1 MEMKLFSLYR
11 NAADTSVKMQI
22 KVIGCLNGF
31 ADSDISFDEYTSLKD
46 MFGGLSKALKDS
58 DFIVIAVDSSIYN
71 STKLKLMTALSLKK
85 EQNEAVLKKLSKLE
99 LDESAQEKNAAMPE
113 GATVFVSVDGINS
126 GFAVKK
132 GSQTIVMIP
141 FDDQRL
147 DSVLKRGLVP
157 YITNGGRLN
166 SASELEAAPTHEEK
180 EENSSETASEIS
192 EQEKD
197 IAAHTLNILK
207 ESDVKI
213 AVNGNTNATV
223 MREFA
228 VGLDDFDEYFTFTPH
243 IEDRGDYNVTDYTA
257 QMARSAKDLSSATLG
272 ACISDIF
279 TTNDGCDYICISV
292 ATDKSALVRKLYKE
306 EGEDDAHLIRIACE
320 EMFALIGEKAMGN
333 NSVGIEIA
341 QDEAPK
347 ADKKLSKKAKK
358 AIISVIAII
367 LVAAITVGS
376 VYFVKQKNSNKE
388 PQTEPPVQTQAPET
402 TTEAPVKADTMSL
415 SKLMRFELVNGIK
428 NEEPETTPVET
439 TAGAI
444 TANEPQTKEAPKD
457 PNAVPSVITVNGQEI
472 DAKEAIARIVTAE
485 TDSGFNA
492 ETLKAQAIITYTYLK
507 YRDTNWRISNLTIA
521 DNYTQEAMDAVNEVF
536 GHYLTFNDKVA
547 FTPYCRM
554 SAGKTA
560 NASTVFGNSFTYLK
574 SVASASDKQ
583 RDGYKKEVLLTADDI
598 KAGALAFDSTI
609 EFPEDVSK
617 WLTINAHDTAVSTGT
632 GYVEK
637 ITVGNKEV
645 SGVTFIYDIMKN
657 KDLSSPCFSL
667 SYDAESGTYTITTF
681 GDGYGVGMSQLGA
694 DNMAVSGTKYDKILD
709 QYFPGTFLTDKNF

>member
-46 MFGGLSKALKDS
+46 MFGGLSKALKSS

-166 SASELEAAPTHEEK
+166 SASEPEAAPTHEEK
-180 EENSSETASEIS
+180 EEITSETTSEIS
-192 EQEKD
+192 EQEMD

-207 ESDVKI
+207 ESDIKV

-257 QMARSAKDLSSATLG
+257 QMARSAKALSSATLG

-306 EGEDDAHLIRIACE
+306 DGEDDAHLIRIACE
-320 EMFALIGEKAMGN
+320 EVFALIGEKAMGN

-376 VYFVKQKNSNKE
+376 VYFVKQKNNNKE

-444 TANEPQTKEAPKD
+444 TANEPQTNEAPKD

-472 DAKEAIARIVTAE
+472 EAKEAIARIVTAE

-560 NASTVFGNSFTYLK
+560 NASTVFGNNFTYLK

-709 QYFPGTFLTDKNF
+709 QYFPGTFLN

>member
-46 MFGGLSKALKDS
+46 MFGGLSKALKSS

-166 SASELEAAPTHEEK
+166 SASEPEAASTHEEK
-180 EENSSETASEIS
+180 EEITSETTSEIS
-192 EQEKD
+192 EQEMD

-207 ESDVKI
+207 ESDVKV

-257 QMARSAKDLSSATLG
+257 QMARSAKALSSATLG

-320 EMFALIGEKAMGN
+320 EVFALIGEKAMGN

-367 LVAAITVGS
+367 LVAAITIGS
-376 VYFVKQKNSNKE
+376 VYFVKQKNNNKE

-444 TANEPQTKEAPKD
+444 TANEPQTNEAPKD

-472 DAKEAIARIVTAE
+472 EAKEAIARIVTAE

-709 QYFPGTFLTDKNF
+709 QYFPGTFLN

>member
-46 MFGGLSKALKDS
+46 MFGGLSKALKSS

-71 STKLKLMTALSLKK
+71 STKLKLMAALSLKK

-132 GSQTIVMIP
+132 GPQTIVMIP

-166 SASELEAAPTHEEK
+166 SASEPEAAPTHEEK
-180 EENSSETASEIS
+180 EEITSETTSEIS

-228 VGLDDFDEYFTFTPH
+228 AGLDDFDEYFTFTPH

-257 QMARSAKDLSSATLG
+257 QMARSAKNLSSATLG

-320 EMFALIGEKAMGN
+320 EVFALIGEKAMGN

-347 ADKKLSKKAKK
+347 ADKKLSKNAKK
-358 AIISVIAII
+358 PIISVIAII
-367 LVAAITVGS
+367 LVAASTVGS
-376 VYFVKQKNSNKE
+376 VYFVKQKNNNKE

-444 TANEPQTKEAPKD
+444 TANEPQTNEAPKD

-472 DAKEAIARIVTAE
+472 EAKEAIARIVTAE

-492 ETLKAQAIITYTYLK
+492 ETLKAQAVITYTYLK

-667 SYDAESGTYTITTF
+667 SYDAESSTYTITTF

-709 QYFPGTFLTDKNF
+709 QYFPGTFLN

>member
-46 MFGGLSKALKDS
+46 MFGGLSKALKSS

-71 STKLKLMTALSLKK
+71 STKLKLMAALSLKK

-113 GATVFVSVDGINS
+113 GATVFLSVDGVNS

-166 SASELEAAPTHEEK
+166 SASEPEAAPTHEEK
-180 EENSSETASEIS
+180 EEITSETTSEIS
-192 EQEKD
+192 EQEMD

-207 ESDVKI
+207 ESDVKV

-257 QMARSAKDLSSATLG
+257 QMARSAKALSSATLG

-320 EMFALIGEKAMGN
+320 EVFALIGEKAMGN

-347 ADKKLSKKAKK
+347 VDKKLSKKAKK

-376 VYFVKQKNSNKE
+376 VYFVKQKNNNKE
-388 PQTEPPVQTQAPET
+388 PQTEPPVQTQPPET

-444 TANEPQTKEAPKD
+444 TANEPQTNEAPKD

-472 DAKEAIARIVTAE
+472 EAKEAIARIVTAE

-536 GHYLTFNDKVA
+536 GRYLTFNDKVA

-560 NASTVFGNSFTYLK
+560 NASTVFGNNFTYLK

-657 KDLSSPCFSL
+657 KDLASPCFSL

-709 QYFPGTFLTDKNF
+709 QYFPGTFLN

>member
-31 ADSDISFDEYTSLKD
+31 ADSDISFDEYTSLKN
-46 MFGGLSKALKDS
+46 MFGGLSKALKS
-58 DFIVIAVDSSIYN
+58 SNFIVIAVDSSIYN

-99 LDESAQEKNAAMPE
+99 LDESALEKNAAMPE

-166 SASELEAAPTHEEK
+166 SASEPESAPTHEEK
-180 EENSSETASEIS
+180 EEITSETTSEIS
-192 EQEKD
+192 EQEMD

-207 ESDVKI
+207 ESDVKV

-257 QMARSAKDLSSATLG
+257 QMARSAKALSSATLG

-306 EGEDDAHLIRIACE
+306 DGEDDAHLIRIACE
-320 EMFALIGEKAMGN
+320 EVFALIGEKAMGN

-376 VYFVKQKNSNKE
+376 VYFVKQKNNNKE

-444 TANEPQTKEAPKD
+444 TANEPQTNEAPKD

-472 DAKEAIARIVTAE
+472 EAKEAIARIVTAE

-617 WLTINAHDTAVSTGT
+617 WLAINAHDTAVSTGT

-709 QYFPGTFLTDKNF
+709 QYFPGTFLN

>member
-31 ADSDISFDEYTSLKD
+31 ADSDISFDEYTSLKE
-46 MFGGLSKALKDS
+46 MFGGLSKALKSS

-166 SASELEAAPTHEEK
+166 SASEPEAASTHEEK
-180 EENSSETASEIS
+180 EEITSETTSEIS
-192 EQEKD
+192 EQEMD

-207 ESDVKI
+207 ESDIKV

-257 QMARSAKDLSSATLG
+257 QMARSAKALSSATLG

-306 EGEDDAHLIRIACE
+306 DGEDDAHLIRIACE
-320 EMFALIGEKAMGN
+320 EVFALIGEKAMGN

-376 VYFVKQKNSNKE
+376 VYFVKQKNNNKE

-444 TANEPQTKEAPKD
+444 TANEPQTNEAPKD

-472 DAKEAIARIVTAE
+472 EAKEAIARIVTAE

-657 KDLSSPCFSL
+657 KDLLSPCFSL

-709 QYFPGTFLTDKNF
+709 QYFPGTFLN

>member
-11 NAADTSVKMQI
+11 NAADTSVKLQI

-85 EQNEAVLKKLSKLE
+85 EQNEAVLKKLSKLD

-157 YITNGGRLN
+157 YITNGGRLT
-166 SASELEAAPTHEEK
+166 SASETEAAPAHEEK
-180 EENSSETASEIS
+180 EEITSQTTSEIS

-376 VYFVKQKNSNKE
+376 VYFVKQKNNNKE

-709 QYFPGTFLTDKNF
+709 QYFPGTFLN

>member
-46 MFGGLSKALKDS
+46 MFGGLSKALKSS

-85 EQNEAVLKKLSKLE
+85 EQNEAVLKKFSKLE

-126 GFAVKK
+126 GFAIKK

-166 SASELEAAPTHEEK
+166 SASEPEAAPTHEEK
-180 EENSSETASEIS
+180 EEITSETTSEIS
-192 EQEKD
+192 EQEMD

-207 ESDVKI
+207 ESDVKV

-257 QMARSAKDLSSATLG
+257 QMARSAKALSSATLG

-306 EGEDDAHLIRIACE
+306 DGEDDAHLIRIACE
-320 EMFALIGEKAMGN
+320 EVFALIGEKAMGN

-376 VYFVKQKNSNKE
+376 VYFVKQKNNNKE

-444 TANEPQTKEAPKD
+444 TANEPQTNEAPKD

-472 DAKEAIARIVTAE
+472 EAKEAIARIVTAE

-694 DNMAVSGTKYDKILD
+694 DNMAVSGAKYDKILD
-709 QYFPGTFLTDKNF
+709 QYFPGTFLN

>member
-11 NAADTSVKMQI
+11 NAADTSVKLQI

-46 MFGGLSKALKDS
+46 MFGGLSKALKSS

-85 EQNEAVLKKLSKLE
+85 EQNEEVLKKLSKLE
-99 LDESAQEKNAAMPE
+99 LDESAQEKNATMPE
-113 GATVFVSVDGINS
+113 GATVFVSVDGVNS

-157 YITNGGRLN
+157 YITNGGRLT
-166 SASELEAAPTHEEK
+166 SASEPEEAPTHEEK
-180 EENSSETASEIS
+180 EEITSETASEIS

-320 EMFALIGEKAMGN
+320 EIFALIGEKAMGN

-358 AIISVIAII
+358 AIISVVAII

-376 VYFVKQKNSNKE
+376 VYFVKQKNNNKE

-457 PNAVPSVITVNGQEI
+457 PNAAPSVITVNGQEI
-472 DAKEAIARIVTAE
+472 EAKEAIARIVTAE

-536 GHYLTFNDKVA
+536 GRYLTFNDKVA

-560 NASTVFGNSFTYLK
+560 NASTVFGNNFTYLK

-583 RDGYKKEVLLTADDI
+583 RDGYKKEVLLTADEI

-657 KDLSSPCFSL
+657 KDLASPCFSL

-709 QYFPGTFLTDKNF
+709 QYFPGTFLN

>member
-11 NAADTSVKMQI
+11 NAADTSVKLQI

-46 MFGGLSKALKDS
+46 MFGGLSKALKSS

-85 EQNEAVLKKLSKLE
+85 EQNEAVLKKLSKLD

-157 YITNGGRLN
+157 YITNGGRLT
-166 SASELEAAPTHEEK
+166 SASEPEAAPTHEEK
-180 EENSSETASEIS
+180 EEITSQTASEIS

-376 VYFVKQKNSNKE
+376 VYFVKQKNDNKE

-428 NEEPETTPVET
+428 NEEPETTSVET

-444 TANEPQTKEAPKD
+444 TANEPQTQEAPKD
-457 PNAVPSVITVNGQEI
+457 PNAVPNVITVNGQEI

-709 QYFPGTFLTDKNF
+709 QYFPGTFLN

>member
-46 MFGGLSKALKDS
+46 MFGGLSKALKSS

-71 STKLKLMTALSLKK
+71 STKLKLMAALSLKK

-113 GATVFVSVDGINS
+113 GATVFVSVDGVNS

-166 SASELEAAPTHEEK
+166 SASEPETAPTHEEK
-180 EENSSETASEIS
+180 EEITSETTSEMS

-207 ESDVKI
+207 ESDVKV

-257 QMARSAKDLSSATLG
+257 QMARSAKALSSATLG

-320 EMFALIGEKAMGN
+320 EVFALIGEKAMGN

-376 VYFVKQKNSNKE
+376 VYFVKQKNNNKE
-388 PQTEPPVQTQAPET
+388 PQTEPPVQTQPPET

-444 TANEPQTKEAPKD
+444 TANEPQTNEAPKD

-472 DAKEAIARIVTAE
+472 EAKEAIARIVTAE

-560 NASTVFGNSFTYLK
+560 NASTVFGNNFTYLK

-709 QYFPGTFLTDKNF
+709 QYFPGTFLN

>member
-46 MFGGLSKALKDS
+46 MFGGLSKALKSS

-71 STKLKLMTALSLKK
+71 STKLKLMAALSLKK

-166 SASELEAAPTHEEK
+166 SASEPEAAPTHEEK
-180 EENSSETASEIS
+180 EEITSETTSEIS
-192 EQEKD
+192 EQEMD

-207 ESDVKI
+207 ESDVKV

-257 QMARSAKDLSSATLG
+257 QMARSAKALSSATLG

-320 EMFALIGEKAMGN
+320 EVFALIGEKAMGN

-347 ADKKLSKKAKK
+347 ADKKLCKKAKK

-376 VYFVKQKNSNKE
+376 VYFVKQKNNNKE
-388 PQTEPPVQTQAPET
+388 PQTEPPVQTQSPET

-444 TANEPQTKEAPKD
+444 TANEPQTNEAPKD

-472 DAKEAIARIVTAE
+472 EAKEAIARIVTAE

-560 NASTVFGNSFTYLK
+560 NASTVFGNNFTYLK

-709 QYFPGTFLTDKNF
+709 QYFPGTFLN

>member
-46 MFGGLSKALKDS
+46 MFGGLSKALKSS

-166 SASELEAAPTHEEK
+166 SASEPEAAPTHEEK
-180 EENSSETASEIS
+180 EEITSETTSGIS

-320 EMFALIGEKAMGN
+320 EIFALIGEKAMGN

-358 AIISVIAII
+358 AIISVVAII

-376 VYFVKQKNSNKE
+376 VYFVKQKNNNKE

-457 PNAVPSVITVNGQEI
+457 PNAVPRVITVNGQEI
-472 DAKEAIARIVTAE
+472 EAKEAIARIVTAE

-492 ETLKAQAIITYTYLK
+492 ETLKAQAVITYTYLK

-554 SAGKTA
+554 SAGKTG
-560 NASTVFGNSFTYLK
+560 NASTVFGKSFTYLK

-667 SYDAESGTYTITTF
+667 SYDAESSTYTITTF

-709 QYFPGTFLTDKNF
+709 QYFPGTFLN

>member
-31 ADSDISFDEYTSLKD
+31 ADSDISFDEYTSLKE
-46 MFGGLSKALKDS
+46 MFGGLSKALKSS

-166 SASELEAAPTHEEK
+166 SASEPEAAPTHEEK
-180 EENSSETASEIS
+180 EEITSETTSEIS
-192 EQEKD
+192 EQEMD

-207 ESDVKI
+207 ESDIKV

-257 QMARSAKDLSSATLG
+257 QMARSAKALSSATLG

-306 EGEDDAHLIRIACE
+306 DGEDDAHLIRIACE
-320 EMFALIGEKAMGN
+320 EVFALIGEKAMGN

-347 ADKKLSKKAKK
+347 ADKKLSKKTKK

-376 VYFVKQKNSNKE
+376 VYFVKQKNNNKE

-444 TANEPQTKEAPKD
+444 TANEPQTNEAPKD

-472 DAKEAIARIVTAE
+472 EAKEAIARIVTAE

-709 QYFPGTFLTDKNF
+709 QYFPGTFLN

>member
-46 MFGGLSKALKDS
+46 MFGGLSKALKSS

-85 EQNEAVLKKLSKLE
+85 EQNEAVLKKFSKLE

-166 SASELEAAPTHEEK
+166 SASEPEAAPTHEEK
-180 EENSSETASEIS
+180 EEITSETTSEIS
-192 EQEKD
+192 EQEMD

-207 ESDVKI
+207 ESDVKV

-257 QMARSAKDLSSATLG
+257 QMARSAKALSSATLG

-320 EMFALIGEKAMGN
+320 EVFALIGEKAMGN

-347 ADKKLSKKAKK
+347 ADKKLSKKTKK

-376 VYFVKQKNSNKE
+376 VYFVKQ
-388 PQTEPPVQTQAPET
+388 
-402 TTEAPVKADTMSL
+402 
-415 SKLMRFELVNGIK
+415 
-428 NEEPETTPVET
+428 
-439 TAGAI
+439 
-444 TANEPQTKEAPKD
+444 
-457 PNAVPSVITVNGQEI
+457 
-472 DAKEAIARIVTAE
+472 
-485 TDSGFNA
+485 
-492 ETLKAQAIITYTYLK
+492 
-507 YRDTNWRISNLTIA
+507 
-521 DNYTQEAMDAVNEVF
+521 
-536 GHYLTFNDKVA
+536 
-547 FTPYCRM
+547 
-554 SAGKTA
+554 
-560 NASTVFGNSFTYLK
+560 
-574 SVASASDKQ
+574 
-583 RDGYKKEVLLTADDI
+583 
-598 KAGALAFDSTI
+598 
-609 EFPEDVSK
+609 
-617 WLTINAHDTAVSTGT
+617 
-632 GYVEK
+632 
-637 ITVGNKEV
+637 
-645 SGVTFIYDIMKN
+645 
-657 KDLSSPCFSL
+657 
-667 SYDAESGTYTITTF
+667 
-681 GDGYGVGMSQLGA
+681 
-694 DNMAVSGTKYDKILD
+694 
-709 QYFPGTFLTDKNF
+709 

>member
-11 NAADTSVKMQI
+11 NAADTSVKLQI

-85 EQNEAVLKKLSKLE
+85 EQNEAVLKKLSKLD

-113 GATVFVSVDGINS
+113 GATVFVSVDGVNS

-157 YITNGGRLN
+157 YITNGGRLT
-166 SASELEAAPTHEEK
+166 SASETEAAPTHEEK
-180 EENSSETASEIS
+180 EEPASQTASEIS

-341 QDEAPK
+341 QYEAPK

-376 VYFVKQKNSNKE
+376 VYFVKQKNDNKE

-428 NEEPETTPVET
+428 NEEPETTSVET

-444 TANEPQTKEAPKD
+444 TANEPQTQEAPKD

-472 DAKEAIARIVTAE
+472 EAKEAIARIVTAE

-560 NASTVFGNSFTYLK
+560 NASTVFGNNFTYLK

-709 QYFPGTFLTDKNF
+709 QYFPGTFLN

>member
-11 NAADTSVKMQI
+11 NAADASVKMQI
-22 KVIGCLNGF
+22 KIIGSLNGF
-31 ADSDISFDEYTSLKD
+31 ADSDISFDEYTSLKE
-46 MFGGLSKALKDS
+46 MFGGLSKAIKSS
-58 DFIVIAVDSSIYN
+58 DFIVIAVESGIYN
-71 STKLKLMTALSLKK
+71 STKLKLMTALSLEK
-85 EQNEAVLKKLSKLE
+85 EQSEAVLKKLSE
-99 LDESAQEKNAAMPE
+99 LDLDETARQKNAAMPV
-113 GATVFVSVDGINS
+113 GSTVFVSLDGVNS

-132 GSQTIVMIP
+132 GSQTIAMLP
-141 FDDQRL
+141 FDEHRL

-166 SASELEAAPTHEEK
+166 APIETETPDAPEVK
-180 EENSSETASEIS
+180 EETAPEEAEQIS

-213 AVNGNTNATV
+213 AVNGNANSTV
-223 MREFA
+223 LREFA
-228 VGLDDFDEYFTFTPH
+228 AGLDDFEEYFTFTPH

-306 EGEDDAHLIRIACE
+306 DGEDDAHFIRIATE
-320 EMFALIGEKAMGN
+320 ELFALIGEKAMGN

-347 ADKKLSKKAKK
+347 AEKKLGKKAKA
-358 AIISVIAII
+358 AIISVVALV
-367 LVAAITVGS
+367 LVAAVTVAA
-376 VYFVKQKNSNKE
+376 VYFVKQKNAQKE
-388 PQTEPPVQTQAPET
+388 PETSAPVETQAPET
-402 TTEAPVKADTMSL
+402 TTEAPVSTDTMSL
-415 SKLMRFELVNGIK
+415 SQLMRFELVNGIT
-428 NEEPETTPVET
+428 NEEPTTVPVET

-444 TANEPQTKEAPKD
+444 TANEPQTQAPAQD

-472 DAKEAIARIVTAE
+472 EAKEAIARIITAE
-485 TDSGFNA
+485 TDSSFNA
-492 ETLKAQAIITYTYLK
+492 ETLKAQAVVTYTYLK
-507 YRDTNWRISNLTIA
+507 YRNTNWRISNLTIA
-521 DNYTQEAMDAVNEVF
+521 DNYTQEAYDAVNEVF
-536 GHYLTFNDKVA
+536 GRYLTFNDQVA

-554 SAGKTA
+554 SAGKTG
-560 NASTVFGNSFTYLK
+560 NASTVFGKDFTYLK
-574 SVASASDKQ
+574 SVVSTPDKQ
-583 RDGYKKEVLLTADDI
+583 RDGYKKEVLLTADEI

-609 EFPEDVSK
+609 EFSDDIST
-617 WLTINAHDTAVSTGT
+617 WLSVTAHDTAVSTGT

-637 ITVGNKEV
+637 MTVGNKEV

-657 KDLSSPCFSL
+657 KELSSPCFSL
-667 SYDAESGTYTITTF
+667 SYDAASGTYTVTTF

-694 DNMAVSGTKYDKILD
+694 DSMAIAGSKFDEILD
-709 QYFPGTFLTDKNF
+709 KYFPGTFLN

>member
-46 MFGGLSKALKDS
+46 MFGGLSKALKSS

-166 SASELEAAPTHEEK
+166 SASEPEAAPTHEEK
-180 EENSSETASEIS
+180 EEITSETTSEIS
-192 EQEKD
+192 EQEMD

-207 ESDVKI
+207 ESDVKV

-257 QMARSAKDLSSATLG
+257 QMARSAKALSSATLG

-320 EMFALIGEKAMGN
+320 EVFALIGEKAMGN

-376 VYFVKQKNSNKE
+376 VYFVKQKNNNKE

-444 TANEPQTKEAPKD
+444 TANEPQTNEAPKD

-472 DAKEAIARIVTAE
+472 EAKEAIARIVTAE

-521 DNYTQEAMDAVNEVF
+521 DNYTQEVMDAVNEVF

-709 QYFPGTFLTDKNF
+709 QYFPGTFLN

>member
-46 MFGGLSKALKDS
+46 MFSGLSKALKS
-58 DFIVIAVDSSIYN
+58 SNFIVIAVDSSIYN

-166 SASELEAAPTHEEK
+166 SASEPEAAPTHEEK
-180 EENSSETASEIS
+180 EEITSETTSEIS
-192 EQEKD
+192 EQEMD

-207 ESDVKI
+207 ESDIKV

-257 QMARSAKDLSSATLG
+257 QMARSAKALSSATLG

-306 EGEDDAHLIRIACE
+306 EDEDDAHLIRIACE
-320 EMFALIGEKAMGN
+320 EVFALIGEKAMGN

-376 VYFVKQKNSNKE
+376 VYFVKQKNNNKE

-444 TANEPQTKEAPKD
+444 TANEPQTNEAPKD

-472 DAKEAIARIVTAE
+472 EAKEAIARIVTAE

-617 WLTINAHDTAVSTGT
+617 WLAINAHDTAVSTGT

-709 QYFPGTFLTDKNF
+709 QYFPGTFLN

>member
-11 NAADTSVKMQI
+11 NAADTSVKLQI

-85 EQNEAVLKKLSKLE
+85 EQNEAVLKKLSKLD

-157 YITNGGRLN
+157 YITNGGRLT
-166 SASELEAAPTHEEK
+166 SASETEAAPTHEEK
-180 EENSSETASEIS
+180 EEITSQTASETS

-376 VYFVKQKNSNKE
+376 VYFVKQKNDNKE

-444 TANEPQTKEAPKD
+444 TANEPQTQEAPKD

-472 DAKEAIARIVTAE
+472 EAKEAIARIVTAE

-681 GDGYGVGMSQLGA
+681 GEGYGVGMSQLGA

-709 QYFPGTFLTDKNF
+709 QYFPGTFLN

>member
-31 ADSDISFDEYTSLKD
+31 ADSDISFDEYISLKD
-46 MFGGLSKALKDS
+46 MFGGLSKALKS
-58 DFIVIAVDSSIYN
+58 SNFIVIAVDSSIYN

-99 LDESAQEKNAAMPE
+99 LDESALEKNAAMPE

-166 SASELEAAPTHEEK
+166 SASEPEAAPTHEEK
-180 EENSSETASEIS
+180 EEITSETTSEIS
-192 EQEKD
+192 EQEMD

-207 ESDVKI
+207 ESDIKV

-257 QMARSAKDLSSATLG
+257 QMARSAKALSSATLG

-306 EGEDDAHLIRIACE
+306 DGEDDAHLIRIACE
-320 EMFALIGEKAMGN
+320 EVFALIGEKAMGN

-376 VYFVKQKNSNKE
+376 VYFVKQKNNNKE

-444 TANEPQTKEAPKD
+444 TANEPQTNEAPKD

-472 DAKEAIARIVTAE
+472 EAKEAIARIVTAE

-560 NASTVFGNSFTYLK
+560 NASTVFGNNFTYLK

-709 QYFPGTFLTDKNF
+709 QYFPGTFLN

>member
-46 MFGGLSKALKDS
+46 MFGGLSKALKSS

-71 STKLKLMTALSLKK
+71 STKLKLMAALSLKK

-166 SASELEAAPTHEEK
+166 SASEPEAAHTHEEK
-180 EENSSETASEIS
+180 EEITSETTSEIS
-192 EQEKD
+192 EQEMD

-207 ESDVKI
+207 ESDVKV
-213 AVNGNTNATV
+213 AVNGNTNTTV

-257 QMARSAKDLSSATLG
+257 QMARSAKALSSATLG

-320 EMFALIGEKAMGN
+320 EVFALIGEKAMGN

-376 VYFVKQKNSNKE
+376 VYFVKQKNNNKE
-388 PQTEPPVQTQAPET
+388 PQTEPPVQTQPPET

-444 TANEPQTKEAPKD
+444 TANEPQTNEAPKD

-472 DAKEAIARIVTAE
+472 EAKEAIARIVTAE

-536 GHYLTFNDKVA
+536 GRYLTFNDKVA

-667 SYDAESGTYTITTF
+667 SFDAESGTYTITTF

-709 QYFPGTFLTDKNF
+709 QYFPGTFLN

>member
-46 MFGGLSKALKDS
+46 MFGGLSKALKSS

-166 SASELEAAPTHEEK
+166 SASEPEAASTHEEK
-180 EENSSETASEIS
+180 EEITSETTSEIS
-192 EQEKD
+192 EQEMD

-207 ESDVKI
+207 ESDVKV

-257 QMARSAKDLSSATLG
+257 QMARSAKALSSATLG

-306 EGEDDAHLIRIACE
+306 DGEDDAHLIRIACE
-320 EMFALIGEKAMGN
+320 EVFALIGEKAMGN

-376 VYFVKQKNSNKE
+376 VYFVKQKNNNKE

-444 TANEPQTKEAPKD
+444 TANEPQTNEAPKD

-472 DAKEAIARIVTAE
+472 EAKEAIARIVTAE

-709 QYFPGTFLTDKNF
+709 QYFPGTFLN

>member
-46 MFGGLSKALKDS
+46 MFGGLSKALKSS

-71 STKLKLMTALSLKK
+71 STKLKLMAALSLKK

-113 GATVFVSVDGINS
+113 GATVFVSVDGVNS

-166 SASELEAAPTHEEK
+166 SASEPETAPTHEEK
-180 EENSSETASEIS
+180 EEITSETTSEIS
-192 EQEKD
+192 GQEMD

-207 ESDVKI
+207 ESDVKV

-257 QMARSAKDLSSATLG
+257 QMARSAKALSSATLG

-320 EMFALIGEKAMGN
+320 EVFALIGEKAMGN

-376 VYFVKQKNSNKE
+376 VYFVKQKNNNKE

-444 TANEPQTKEAPKD
+444 TANEPQTQEAPKD

-472 DAKEAIARIVTAE
+472 EAKEAIARIVTAE

-560 NASTVFGNSFTYLK
+560 NASTVFGNNFTYLK

-709 QYFPGTFLTDKNF
+709 QYFPGTFLN

>member
-31 ADSDISFDEYTSLKD
+31 ADSDISFDEYTSLKE
-46 MFGGLSKALKDS
+46 MFGGLSKALKSS

-166 SASELEAAPTHEEK
+166 SASEPEAAPTHEEK
-180 EENSSETASEIS
+180 EEITSETTSEIS
-192 EQEKD
+192 EQEMD

-207 ESDVKI
+207 ESDIKV

-257 QMARSAKDLSSATLG
+257 QMARSAKALSSATLG

-306 EGEDDAHLIRIACE
+306 DGEDDAHLIRIACE
-320 EMFALIGEKAMGN
+320 EVFALIGEKAMGN

-376 VYFVKQKNSNKE
+376 VYFVKQKNNNKE

-428 NEEPETTPVET
+428 NEEPETTSVET

-444 TANEPQTKEAPKD
+444 TANEPQTNEAPKD

-472 DAKEAIARIVTAE
+472 EAKEAIARIVTAE

-709 QYFPGTFLTDKNF
+709 QYFPGTFLN

>member
-46 MFGGLSKALKDS
+46 MFGGLSKALKSS

-85 EQNEAVLKKLSKLE
+85 EQNEAVLKKFSKLE

-166 SASELEAAPTHEEK
+166 SASEPEAAPTHEEK
-180 EENSSETASEIS
+180 EEITSETTSEIS
-192 EQEKD
+192 EQEMD

-207 ESDVKI
+207 ESDVKV

-257 QMARSAKDLSSATLG
+257 QMARSAKALSSATLG

-320 EMFALIGEKAMGN
+320 EVFALIGEKAMGN

-376 VYFVKQKNSNKE
+376 VYFVKQKNNNKE
-388 PQTEPPVQTQAPET
+388 PQTEPPVQTQAPEI

-444 TANEPQTKEAPKD
+444 TANEPQTNEAPKD

-472 DAKEAIARIVTAE
+472 EAKEAIARIVTAE

-709 QYFPGTFLTDKNF
+709 QYFPGTFLN

>member
-46 MFGGLSKALKDS
+46 MFGGLSKALKS
-58 DFIVIAVDSSIYN
+58 SNFIVIAVDSSIYN

-166 SASELEAAPTHEEK
+166 SASEPEAAPTHEEK
-180 EENSSETASEIS
+180 EEITSETTSEIS
-192 EQEKD
+192 EQEMD

-207 ESDVKI
+207 ESDIKV

-257 QMARSAKDLSSATLG
+257 QMARSAKALSSATLG

-306 EGEDDAHLIRIACE
+306 DGEDDAHLIRIACE
-320 EMFALIGEKAMGN
+320 EVFALIGEKAMGN

-376 VYFVKQKNSNKE
+376 VYFVKQKNNNKE

-444 TANEPQTKEAPKD
+444 TANEPQTNEAPKD

-472 DAKEAIARIVTAE
+472 EAKEAIARIVTAE

-709 QYFPGTFLTDKNF
+709 QYFPGTFLN

>member
-46 MFGGLSKALKDS
+46 MFSGLSRALKS
-58 DFIVIAVDSSIYN
+58 SNFIVIAVDSSIYN

-166 SASELEAAPTHEEK
+166 SASEPEAAPTHEEK
-180 EENSSETASEIS
+180 EEITSETTSEIS
-192 EQEKD
+192 EQEMD

-207 ESDVKI
+207 ESDIKV

-257 QMARSAKDLSSATLG
+257 QMARSAKALSSATLG

-306 EGEDDAHLIRIACE
+306 DGEDDAHLIRIACE
-320 EMFALIGEKAMGN
+320 EVFALIGEKAMGN

-376 VYFVKQKNSNKE
+376 VYFVKQKNNNKE

-444 TANEPQTKEAPKD
+444 TANEPQTNEAPKD

-472 DAKEAIARIVTAE
+472 EAKEAIARIVTAE

-709 QYFPGTFLTDKNF
+709 QYFPGTFLN

>member
-46 MFGGLSKALKDS
+46 MFGGLSKALKSS

-71 STKLKLMTALSLKK
+71 STKLKLMAALSLKK
-85 EQNEAVLKKLSKLE
+85 EKNEAVLKKLSKLE

-113 GATVFVSVDGINS
+113 GATVFVSVDGVNS

-166 SASELEAAPTHEEK
+166 SASEPEAAPTHEEK
-180 EENSSETASEIS
+180 EEITSETTSEIS
-192 EQEKD
+192 EQEMD

-207 ESDVKI
+207 ESDVKV

-257 QMARSAKDLSSATLG
+257 QMARSAKALSSATLG

-320 EMFALIGEKAMGN
+320 EVFALIGEKAMGN

-376 VYFVKQKNSNKE
+376 VYFVKQKNNNKE

-444 TANEPQTKEAPKD
+444 TANEPQTQEAPKD

-472 DAKEAIARIVTAE
+472 EAKEAIARIVTAE

-521 DNYTQEAMDAVNEVF
+521 DNYTQETMDAVNEVF
-536 GHYLTFNDKVA
+536 GRYLTFNDKVA

-560 NASTVFGNSFTYLK
+560 NASTVFGNNFTYLK

-709 QYFPGTFLTDKNF
+709 QYFPGTFLN

>member
-31 ADSDISFDEYTSLKD
+31 ADSDISFDEYTSLKE
-46 MFGGLSKALKDS
+46 MFGGLSKALKSS

-166 SASELEAAPTHEEK
+166 SASEPEAAPTHEEK
-180 EENSSETASEIS
+180 EEITSETTSEIS
-192 EQEKD
+192 EQEMD

-207 ESDVKI
+207 ESDVKV

-257 QMARSAKDLSSATLG
+257 QMARSAKALSSATLG

-306 EGEDDAHLIRIACE
+306 DGEDDAHLIRIACE
-320 EMFALIGEKAMGN
+320 EVFALIGEKAMGN

-376 VYFVKQKNSNKE
+376 VYFVKQKNNNKE

-444 TANEPQTKEAPKD
+444 TANEPQTNEAPKD

-472 DAKEAIARIVTAE
+472 EAKEAIARIVTAE

-667 SYDAESGTYTITTF
+667 SHDAESGTYTITTF

-709 QYFPGTFLTDKNF
+709 QYFPGTFLN

>member
-46 MFGGLSKALKDS
+46 MFGGLSKALKS
-58 DFIVIAVDSSIYN
+58 SNFIVIAVDSSIYN

-166 SASELEAAPTHEEK
+166 SASEPEAAPTHEEK
-180 EENSSETASEIS
+180 EEITSETTSEIS
-192 EQEKD
+192 EQEMD

-207 ESDVKI
+207 ESDIKV

-257 QMARSAKDLSSATLG
+257 QMARSAKALSSATLG

-306 EGEDDAHLIRIACE
+306 DGEDDAHLIRIACE
-320 EMFALIGEKAMGN
+320 EVFALIGEKAMGN

-367 LVAAITVGS
+367 LVAAITLGS
-376 VYFVKQKNSNKE
+376 VYFVKQKNNNKE

-444 TANEPQTKEAPKD
+444 TANEPQTNEAPKD

-472 DAKEAIARIVTAE
+472 EAKEAIARIVTAE

-709 QYFPGTFLTDKNF
+709 QYFPGTFLN

>member
-46 MFGGLSKALKDS
+46 MFGGLSKALKSS

-113 GATVFVSVDGINS
+113 GATVFVSVDGVNS

-166 SASELEAAPTHEEK
+166 SASESEAAPTHEEK
-180 EENSSETASEIS
+180 EEITSETTSGIS

-320 EMFALIGEKAMGN
+320 EIFALIGEKAMGN

-358 AIISVIAII
+358 AIISVVAII

-376 VYFVKQKNSNKE
+376 VYFVKQKNNNKE

-457 PNAVPSVITVNGQEI
+457 PNAAPSVITVNGQEI

-485 TDSGFNA
+485 TDSGFNS

-560 NASTVFGNSFTYLK
+560 NASTVFGNRFTYLK

-709 QYFPGTFLTDKNF
+709 QYFPGTFLN

>member
-31 ADSDISFDEYTSLKD
+31 ADSDISFDEYTSLKE
-46 MFGGLSKALKDS
+46 MFGGLSKALKSS

-99 LDESAQEKNAAMPE
+99 LDESALEKNAAMPE

-166 SASELEAAPTHEEK
+166 SASEPEAAPTHEEK
-180 EENSSETASEIS
+180 EEITSETTSEIS
-192 EQEKD
+192 EQEMD

-207 ESDVKI
+207 ESDIKV

-257 QMARSAKDLSSATLG
+257 QMARSAKALSSATLG

-306 EGEDDAHLIRIACE
+306 DGEDDAHLIRIACE
-320 EMFALIGEKAMGN
+320 EVFALIGEKAMGN

-376 VYFVKQKNSNKE
+376 VYFVKQKNNNKE

-444 TANEPQTKEAPKD
+444 TANEPQTNEAPKD

-472 DAKEAIARIVTAE
+472 EAKEAIARIVTAE

-560 NASTVFGNSFTYLK
+560 NASTVFGNNFTYLK

-709 QYFPGTFLTDKNF
+709 QYFPGTFLN

>member
-31 ADSDISFDEYTSLKD
+31 ADSDISFDEYTSLKE
-46 MFGGLSKALKDS
+46 MFGGLSKALKS
-58 DFIVIAVDSSIYN
+58 SNFIVIAVDSSIYN

-166 SASELEAAPTHEEK
+166 SASEPEAAPTHEEK
-180 EENSSETASEIS
+180 EEITSETTSEIS
-192 EQEKD
+192 EQEMD

-207 ESDVKI
+207 ESDIKV

-257 QMARSAKDLSSATLG
+257 QMARSAKALSSATLG

-306 EGEDDAHLIRIACE
+306 DGEDDAHLIRIACE
-320 EMFALIGEKAMGN
+320 EVFALIGEKAMGN

-376 VYFVKQKNSNKE
+376 VYFVKQKNNNKE

-444 TANEPQTKEAPKD
+444 TANEPQTNEAPKD

-472 DAKEAIARIVTAE
+472 EAKEAIARIVTAE

-709 QYFPGTFLTDKNF
+709 QYFPGTFLN

>member
-46 MFGGLSKALKDS
+46 MFGGLSKALKSS

-85 EQNEAVLKKLSKLE
+85 EQNEAVLKKFSKLE

-166 SASELEAAPTHEEK
+166 SASEPEAAPTHEEK
-180 EENSSETASEIS
+180 EEITSETTSEIS
-192 EQEKD
+192 EQEMD

-207 ESDVKI
+207 ESDVKV

-257 QMARSAKDLSSATLG
+257 QMARSAKALSSATLG

-306 EGEDDAHLIRIACE
+306 DGEDDAHLIRIACE
-320 EMFALIGEKAMGN
+320 EVFALIGEKAMGN

-347 ADKKLSKKAKK
+347 SDKKLSKKAKK

-376 VYFVKQKNSNKE
+376 VYFVKQKNNNKE
-388 PQTEPPVQTQAPET
+388 PQTEPPVQTQAPEI

-444 TANEPQTKEAPKD
+444 TANEPQTNEAPKD

-472 DAKEAIARIVTAE
+472 EAKEAIARIVTAE

-709 QYFPGTFLTDKNF
+709 QYFPGTFLN

>member
-46 MFGGLSKALKDS
+46 MFGGLSKALKSS

-113 GATVFVSVDGINS
+113 GATVFVSVDGVNS

-157 YITNGGRLN
+157 YITNGGRLT
-166 SASELEAAPTHEEK
+166 SASEPEEAPTHEEK
-180 EENSSETASEIS
+180 EEITSETTSEIS

-320 EMFALIGEKAMGN
+320 EIFALIGEKAMGN

-376 VYFVKQKNSNKE
+376 VYFVKQKNNNKE
-388 PQTEPPVQTQAPET
+388 PQTEPPTQTQAPET

-472 DAKEAIARIVTAE
+472 EAKEAIARIVTAE

-554 SAGKTA
+554 SAGKTG
-560 NASTVFGNSFTYLK
+560 NASTVFGKSFTYLK

-583 RDGYKKEVLLTADDI
+583 RDGYKKEVLLTADEI

-617 WLTINAHDTAVSTGT
+617 WLKINAHDTAVSTGT

-657 KDLSSPCFSL
+657 KELSSPCFSL

-709 QYFPGTFLTDKNF
+709 QYFPGTFLN

>member
-11 NAADTSVKMQI
+11 NAADTSVKLQI

-46 MFGGLSKALKDS
+46 MFGGLSKALKSS

-85 EQNEAVLKKLSKLE
+85 EQNEEVLKKLSKLE

-113 GATVFVSVDGINS
+113 GATVFVSVDGVNS

-132 GSQTIVMIP
+132 GPQTIVMIP

-157 YITNGGRLN
+157 YITNGGRLT
-166 SASELEAAPTHEEK
+166 SASEPEAAPTYEEK
-180 EENSSETASEIS
+180 EEITSETTSEIS

-320 EMFALIGEKAMGN
+320 EIFALIGEKAMGN

-376 VYFVKQKNSNKE
+376 VYFVKQKNNNKE

-472 DAKEAIARIVTAE
+472 EAKEAIARIVTAE

-536 GHYLTFNDKVA
+536 GRYLTFNDKVA

-560 NASTVFGNSFTYLK
+560 NASTVFGNNFTYLK

-583 RDGYKKEVLLTADDI
+583 RDGYKKEVLLTADEI

-657 KDLSSPCFSL
+657 KDLASPCFSL

-709 QYFPGTFLTDKNF
+709 QYFPGTFLN

>member
-46 MFGGLSKALKDS
+46 MFGGLSKALKSS

-113 GATVFVSVDGINS
+113 GATVFVSVDGVNS

-157 YITNGGRLN
+157 YITNGGRLT
-166 SASELEAAPTHEEK
+166 SASEPEEALTHEEK
-180 EENSSETASEIS
+180 EEITSEPTSEIS

-306 EGEDDAHLIRIACE
+306 EGEDDAPLIRIACE
-320 EMFALIGEKAMGN
+320 EIFALIGEKAMGN

-376 VYFVKQKNSNKE
+376 VYFVKQKNNNKE

-402 TTEAPVKADTMSL
+402 TTEAPIKADTMSL

-472 DAKEAIARIVTAE
+472 EAKEAIARIVTAE

-554 SAGKTA
+554 SAGKTG
-560 NASTVFGNSFTYLK
+560 NASTVFGKSFTYLK

-583 RDGYKKEVLLTADDI
+583 RDGYKKEVLLTADEI

-617 WLTINAHDTAVSTGT
+617 WLKINAHDTAVSTGT

-657 KDLSSPCFSL
+657 KELSSPCFSL

-709 QYFPGTFLTDKNF
+709 QYFPGTFLN

>member
-46 MFGGLSKALKDS
+46 MFGGLSKALKSS

-85 EQNEAVLKKLSKLE
+85 EKNEAVLKKLSKLE

-166 SASELEAAPTHEEK
+166 SASEPEAASTHEEK
-180 EENSSETASEIS
+180 EEITSETTSEIS
-192 EQEKD
+192 EQEMD
-197 IAAHTLNILK
+197 IAAHALNILK
-207 ESDVKI
+207 ESDVKV

-257 QMARSAKDLSSATLG
+257 QMARSAKALSSATLG

-306 EGEDDAHLIRIACE
+306 DGEDDAHLIRIACE
-320 EMFALIGEKAMGN
+320 EVFALIGEKAMGN

-376 VYFVKQKNSNKE
+376 VYFVKQKNNNKE
-388 PQTEPPVQTQAPET
+388 PQTEPPVQTQPPET

-444 TANEPQTKEAPKD
+444 TANEPQTNEAPKD

-472 DAKEAIARIVTAE
+472 EAKEAIARIVTAE

-709 QYFPGTFLTDKNF
+709 QYFPGTFLN

>member
-46 MFGGLSKALKDS
+46 MFGGLSKALKS
-58 DFIVIAVDSSIYN
+58 SNFIVIAVDSSIYN

-99 LDESAQEKNAAMPE
+99 LDESALEKNAAMPE
-113 GATVFVSVDGINS
+113 GATVFVSIDGINS

-141 FDDQRL
+141 FDDKRL

-166 SASELEAAPTHEEK
+166 SASEPEAAPTHEEK
-180 EENSSETASEIS
+180 EEITSETTSEIS
-192 EQEKD
+192 EQEMD

-207 ESDVKI
+207 ESDIKV

-257 QMARSAKDLSSATLG
+257 QMARSAKALSSATLG

-306 EGEDDAHLIRIACE
+306 DGEDDAHLIRIACE
-320 EMFALIGEKAMGN
+320 EVFALIGEKAMGN

-376 VYFVKQKNSNKE
+376 VYFVKQKNNNKE

-428 NEEPETTPVET
+428 NEEPETTSVET

-444 TANEPQTKEAPKD
+444 TANEPQTNEAPKD

-472 DAKEAIARIVTAE
+472 EAKEAIARIVTAE

-709 QYFPGTFLTDKNF
+709 QYFPGTFLN